1 MERPAT
7 GCPAITKKPKYE
19 SQNTMKVTQL
29 KLLAIAFAAIYGL
42 ASCGGDNHDDHD
54 HDEQA
59 EHSGD
64 DHEGHDH
71 DDHEGHDH
79 DDHEGHDHG
88 DHDGHDHENI
98 IAGPNGGR
106 VLTAV
111 EPHAEFFV
119 TDERKVQIAFVDD
132 DLKPVAAAEQTVSV
146 IAGDRSNPTNLA
158 FAKSG
163 DVLISDKALPSG
175 NDFPVVVQIKTDAGA
190 EAVRERFNLNLADCP
205 TCDYKEYACTCLHH
219 DDE

>member
-1 MERPAT
+1 
-7 GCPAITKKPKYE
+7 
-19 SQNTMKVTQL
+19 MKVTQL

-42 ASCGGDNHDDHD
+42 ASCGGDKHDDHD
-54 HDEQA
+54 HNEHA
-59 EHSGD
+59 EHSDGD

-71 DDHEGHDH
+71 DDHE
-79 DDHEGHDHG
+79 DHEHD
-88 DHDGHDHENI
+88 DHDGHDHEKI

-132 DLKPVAAAEQTVSV
+132 DLKPVAAADQTVSV
-146 IAGDRSNPTNLA
+146 IAGDRSNPTNLS

-163 DVLISDKALPSG
+163 DVLISDKVLPSG

-190 EAVRERFNLNLADCP
+190 ETVRERFNLNLADCP
-205 TCDYKEYACTCLHH
+205 TCDYKEYACTCAH
-219 DDE
+219 